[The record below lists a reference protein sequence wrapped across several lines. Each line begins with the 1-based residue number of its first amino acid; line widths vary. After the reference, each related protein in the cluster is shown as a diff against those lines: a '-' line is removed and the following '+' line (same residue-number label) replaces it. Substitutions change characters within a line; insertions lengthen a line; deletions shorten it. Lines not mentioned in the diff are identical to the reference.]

1 MSSLAHLLEPISGDN
16 PAGQDIRY
24 GKVYDEI
31 KEARRREHEASQED
45 RPDKR
50 KEARYDQVVRVAT
63 EALAKQS
70 KDLWLAAWLTE
81 ALTYEEGLGGLAS
94 GLELTTQ
101 LLERYWDCVYPPVED
116 GDLEDR
122 VAPLLWTGNY
132 LQPEKNSSPA
142 LAVVYVPLSASGLAW
157 VHVKEAEVV
166 AEARRTKDSSKAEG
180 KKTPE
185 QVEAAVA
192 STPKQFYKEMLA
204 DLDVSLAHLTRLSDL
219 CDQLFG
225 NVGPSFTVLRRT
237 LDEIRLYVEAILQK
251 KLERDPDPVEKP
263 LAAEPAGVK
272 AVGGAAAAAAPARE
286 AVAMGSI
293 SLETLPEATLAVIAA
308 AEYWR
313 RSEPTHPAPY
323 LIVRALRWGEL
334 RAAGERLDGAAQP
347 APPSEVR
354 VQLKR
359 LASAA
364 QWRELL
370 DAAEQAMSADYGR
383 AWLDPQR
390 YAVKAC
396 EQLGYEAVARALKSE
411 LKCLLADYPD
421 LPLSVLSD
429 DTGTANPETTAW
441 LIDALKWRKD

>member
-1 MSSLAHLLEPISGDN
+1 MSSLAYLLDPIPGDN

-24 GKVYDEI
+24 GKIYDEI
-31 KEARRREHEASQED
+31 KEARRKEHEASQEE

-63 EALAKQS
+63 GALAKQS

-81 ALTYEEGLGGLAS
+81 ALTYEEGFGGLAS
-94 GLELTTQ
+94 ALELTTQ
-101 LLERYWDCVYPPVED
+101 LLERYWDCLYPPVED

-132 LQPEKNSSPA
+132 LQPEKGSSPA
-142 LAVVYVPLSASGLAW
+142 LAAVYVPLSAGGLAW
-157 VHVKEAEVV
+157 LHVKEAEVV

-185 QVEAAVA
+185 QLEAAVA
-192 STPKQFYKEMLA
+192 STPKQFYKETLA
-204 DLDVSLAHLTRLSDL
+204 DLDVSLTHLTRLDEL

-225 NVGPSFTVLRRT
+225 KAGPSFTVLRRT
-237 LDEIRLYVEAILQK
+237 LEEIRLYVEAILQK
-251 KLERDPDPVEKP
+251 KLEREPD
-263 LAAEPAGVK
+263 AAPTGVK
-272 AVGGAAAAAAPARE
+272 AVGGAGAAAAPAPALE
-286 AVAMGSI
+286 PLAIGNI
-293 SLETLPEATLAVIAA
+293 SPETLPEASLAVIAA

-313 RSEPTHPAPY
+313 RSEPTNPAPY

-334 RAAGERLDGAAQP
+334 RATGERLDGAAQP
-347 APPSEVR
+347 APPSGVR

-370 DAAEQAMSADYGR
+370 DVAEHATSADYGR

-411 LKCLLADYPD
+411 LKCLLADYPE
-421 LPLSVLSD
+421 LPVSVLSD